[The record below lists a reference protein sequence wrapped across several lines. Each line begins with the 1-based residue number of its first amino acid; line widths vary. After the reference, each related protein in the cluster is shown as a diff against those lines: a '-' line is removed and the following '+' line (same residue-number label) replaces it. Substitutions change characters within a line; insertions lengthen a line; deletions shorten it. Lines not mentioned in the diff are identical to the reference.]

1 MEKSRS
7 KPEESNFAVSSAAK
21 LGSIILE
28 FVSDGILCI
37 TLLLECDMYYE
48 TVSQENLIKITCKAV
63 H

>member
-37 TLLLECDMYYE
+37 TLPLESVICTMRLHSVPKDR
-48 TVSQENLIKITCKAV
+48 N
-63 H
+63 